1 MTEREQILA
10 RLREFVTENFLYMRP
25 DFVLGDGDS
34 LLGRGIVDSMGV
46 MEMVQFLED
55 EFGVTVEDTDITEE
69 QIGTLGAIA
78 SYVVARRAART
89 QVA

>member
-1 MTEREQILA
+1 MMERDQVLA
-10 RLREFVTENFLYMRP
+10 QLRDFVTENFLYMRP
-25 DFVLGDGDS
+25 DFVLGDDDS

-55 EFGVTVEDTDITEE
+55 DFGVSVEDTDITEE

-78 SYVVARRAART
+78 TYVLQRRGARVA
-89 QVA
+89 